1 MFLSNN
7 DMYLLTEISSVL
19 QIDNG
24 SVSKSNVEEFVK
36 LVKKLEEQKV
46 KRNNLAKN
54 YIKSK
59 RKENK
64 AYAHSV
70 EEVNKMLGI

>member
-1 MFLSNN
+1 VFLSNN
-7 DMYLLTEISSVL
+7 DMYLLNEIASVL

-24 SVSKSNVEEFVK
+24 SVSKSNVEDFVK
-36 LVKKLEEQKV
+36 LVEKLEEQKA

-59 RKENK
+59 RKQDKTYGQTYERKNK
-64 AYAHSV
+64 I
-70 EEVNKMLGI
+70 LGI

>member
-7 DMYLLTEISSVL
+7 DMYLLNEIASVL

-24 SVSKSNVEEFVK
+24 SVPKDNVEQFIK
-36 LVKKLEEQKV
+36 LINKLEEQKA

-59 RKENK
+59 RKQDKTYGQTYERKNK
-64 AYAHSV
+64 I
-70 EEVNKMLGI
+70 LGI

>member
-7 DMYLLTEISSVL
+7 DMYLLNEIASVL

-24 SVSKSNVEEFVK
+24 SVSKSNVEEFIK
-36 LVKKLEEQKV
+36 LVKKLEEQKA

-64 AYAHSV
+64 TYAHST
-70 EEVNKMLGI
+70 EEVNKILGI

>member
-7 DMYLLTEISSVL
+7 DMYLLNEIASVL

-24 SVSKSNVEEFVK
+24 SVSKANVEEFVK
-36 LVKKLEEQKV
+36 LVEKLEEQKA
-46 KRNNLAKN
+46 KRNNLSKN
-54 YIKSK
+54 YIKAK

-64 AYAHSV
+64 TYAHSV
-70 EEVNKMLGI
+70 EEVNKILGI

>member
-7 DMYLLTEISSVL
+7 DMYLLNEIASVL

-24 SVSKSNVEEFVK
+24 SVSKENVEEFVK
-36 LVKKLEEQKV
+36 LVEKLEEQKA

-64 AYAHSV
+64 TYAHSV
-70 EEVNKMLGI
+70 EEVNKILGI

>member
-7 DMYLLTEISSVL
+7 DMYLLNEIASVL

-24 SVSKSNVEEFVK
+24 SVSKANVEEFVK
-36 LVKKLEEQKV
+36 LVEKLEEQKAR
-46 KRNNLAKN
+46 RNNLAKN

-64 AYAHSV
+64 TYAHSV
-70 EEVNKMLGI
+70 EEVNKILGI